1 MQYLIR
7 LGIPEVEQYWENLT
21 KLVKDNKANKK
32 DIITYNKLG
41 KTFKLIAFNPLYPGL
56 KTHEIDQLTKR
67 YGYKVFDSYVE
78 NNKPGAMRVFWVY
91 GPNKN
96 EITII
101 GIEPHPNDK
110 SNSYKM
116 ITLSAT
122 GD

>member
-1 MQYLIR
+1 
-7 LGIPEVEQYWENLT
+7 
-21 KLVKDNKANKK
+21 
-32 DIITYNKLG
+32 
-41 KTFKLIAFNPLYPGL
+41 
-56 KTHEIDQLTKR
+56 
-67 YGYKVFDSYVE
+67 
-78 NNKPGAMRVFWVY
+78 MRVFWVY

-110 SNSYKM
+110 SNSYKK